1 MKKHDIARAAVSA
14 GLAIAM
20 TFGGIAPAT
29 MAFAAEDDNT
39 ITISN
44 VPGNETSFKGYQIF
58 KATVTDTDSGKSVS
72 NITWAGSTDTE
83 KTAVKNA
90 VEGVI
95 RQEEASYAGTTAQDA
110 ADWITAH
117 VTGTNDTTVVDSN
130 SIANKIAKAV
140 DNLNINTTPVE
151 GDKKSSA
158 LDSGYWLF
166 VTDPSSVDNKVGD
179 EAGKKNTETY
189 TSPIFAVVGG
199 STVAVTEKASIPT
212 VEKKIVSDADG
223 KEYDAADSH
232 VGQNVTYNIYGTV
245 AQDFDT
251 YDSYSYIFSDN
262 VSKGLTVNSSSV
274 KVYMYSSKDAAKKD
288 LAHTSGTEVTSYF
301 TTNLNSTANED
312 GSHDLTVTAKTTDGA
327 KGLKSINVN
336 GVKATKDSCFVV
348 TYTAQINSDAVIGN
362 DGNPNTV
369 TLTYSNNPHSEGTG
383 VTVPDKVRDFTYRL
397 NLVKVDQG
405 TEKALAG
412 ATFTIKVKNTDG
424 DNDTAGKFVKSD
436 GTLTST
442 EDEAKITTGADGTIS
457 IKGLDAGT
465 YEVHEVSAP
474 SGYST
479 VSDFTFQIKPTID
492 TTDQKITKLENVLGT
507 TDSDHVKAGTL
518 DPNSTKG
525 DNVLTVT
532 ENSGATDLN
541 TVNITVGDK
550 KSVGL
555 PLTGQ
560 AGVTVTFV
568 AGALVLAFGVSRVV
582 RNRKEQD
589 AE

>member
-1 MKKHDIARAAVSA
+1 MKKHSIARAAVAA
-14 GLAIAM
+14 GLTIAM
-20 TFGGIAPAT
+20 SLGGALGPAT
-29 MAFAAEDDNT
+29 MAFAATDDNT

-44 VPGNETSFKGYQIF
+44 VPGNETSFKGYEIF
-58 KATVTDTDSGKSVS
+58 KATVTDQKDDKGTVTGKNVS
-72 NITWAGSTDTE
+72 NITWANDD
-83 KTAVKNA
+83 VKAA

-95 RQEEASYAGTTAQDA
+95 KSYDTDTDKYAGTTAQDA

-117 VTGTNDTTVVDSN
+117 VNGTNNKTVVESDSV
-130 SIANKIAKAV
+130 ANKIAKAV
-140 DNLNINTTPVE
+140 DSLNINTTSVM
-151 GDKKSSA
+151 GGQTSTA
-158 LDSGYWLF
+158 LDPGYWLF
-166 VTDPSSVDNKVGD
+166 VTDPNSVDND
-179 EAGKKNTETY
+179 SGKKNTETY

-262 VSKGLTVNSSSV
+262 VSKGLSVNASSV
-274 KVYMYSSKDAAKKD
+274 KVYMYSNKDAAKKD
-288 LAHTSGTEVTSYF
+288 LARKSGTEVTSYF
-301 TTNLNSTANED
+301 KSNLSTTANED
-312 GSHDLTVTAKTTDGA
+312 GSHDLTVTAKTSDGA

-348 TYTAQINSDAVIGN
+348 TYTAQINADAVIGN
-362 DGNPNTV
+362 EGNPNTV

-383 VTVPDKVRDFTYRL
+383 VTVPDKVRDFTYKL

-412 ATFTIKVKNTDG
+412 ATFTIKVKSTDG
-424 DNDTAGKFVKSD
+424 DTDTAGKFVKSD
-436 GTLTST
+436 GTLTSS
-442 EDEAKITTGADGTIS
+442 EDEAKITTGTDGTIS

-492 TTDQKITKLENVLGT
+492 TDAQKITKLENILTT
-507 TDSDHVKAGTL
+507 TDGDHVKAGTL
-518 DPNSTKG
+518 DSNSTKG
-525 DNVLTVT
+525 DNVLDIT

-560 AGVTVTFV
+560 AGVTLTWV
-568 AGALVLAFGVSRVV
+568 AGGLVLAFGVSRVV
-582 RNRKEQD
+582 RNRREND